1 MKVMTIGLSIIALI
15 SGVVVVVVGALPFL
29 GLIVPNLIS
38 LVMGDNIRKTLP
50 WICLAGGGLVL
61 LCDII
66 GRLVRYPFEIP
77 ASVILGALG
86 AVIFLFLLL
95 KQQRHAKS

>member
-1 MKVMTIGLSIIALI
+1 MDLS
-15 SGVVVVVVGALPFL
+15 G
-29 GLIVPNLIS
+29 
-38 LVMGDNIRKTLP
+38 
-50 WICLAGGGLVL
+50 GGGLVL